1 MSDRAEKKKEIQDA
15 IKNIVEAKGSARVT
29 NKRDKEVRYMLWIDK
44 ELMKK
49 VKLKALEEETTVK
62 DLIEYSLK
70 TFLKDFE

>member
-1 MSDRAEKKKEIQDA
+1 MSDRSEKKKEIQDA

-70 TFLKDFE
+70 TFLKDFD

>member
-1 MSDRAEKKKEIQDA
+1 MSDRSEKKKEIQDA

-29 NKRDKEVRYMLWIDK
+29 NKRDKEVSYMLWIDK
-44 ELMKK
+44 ELMNK

-70 TFLKDFE
+70 TFLKDFD

>member
-1 MSDRAEKKKEIQDA
+1 MSDRSEKKKEIQDA

-44 ELMKK
+44 DLMKK

>member
-1 MSDRAEKKKEIQDA
+1 MSDQSDKKKEIQDA
-15 IKNIVEAKGSARVT
+15 IKNIIEAKGSARVA

-44 ELMKK
+44 DLMKK

-70 TFLKDFE
+70 KFLKDFD